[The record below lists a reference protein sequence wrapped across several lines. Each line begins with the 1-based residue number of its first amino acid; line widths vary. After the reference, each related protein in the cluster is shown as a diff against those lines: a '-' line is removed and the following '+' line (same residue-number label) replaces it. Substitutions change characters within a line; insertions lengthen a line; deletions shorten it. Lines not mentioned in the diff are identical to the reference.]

1 MKNLLNTQRGNTR
14 VIFAGNIVY
23 QNPHKTHL
31 QALDFAKRMSDK
43 YNMRFTYT
51 LIK

>member
-1 MKNLLNTQRGNTR
+1 MKRLLNTQVGNTR
-14 VIFAGNIVY
+14 VTFAGGIVY

-31 QALDFAKRMSDK
+31 QAIDFAKRMHDK
-43 YNMRFTYT
+43 FNIGFTYT

>member
-1 MKNLLNTQRGNTR
+1 MKRLLNTQRGNTR
-14 VIFAGNIVY
+14 VIFAGGIVY

-31 QALDFAKRMSDK
+31 QALDFAKRMCDRF
-43 YNMRFTYT
+43 NMGFTYT